1 MNKALTIKILREIA
15 EPNSGHLFSR
25 REAARSA
32 INLIEQQDGGVM
44 TECAPK
50 RAVQFRI
57 EIGAD
62 NMEALATT
70 LMNLSL
76 LADRSQL
83 SSHSV
88 SGGYD
93 SGYEHW
99 LTVSD
104 GPTHDEYVRQL
115 YDWMEVRK

>member
-1 MNKALTIKILREIA
+1 MTDYAAL
-15 EPNSGHLFSR
+15 
-25 REAARSA
+25 
-32 INLIEQQDGGVM
+32 EQDHFGDPDKRTGIY
-44 TECAPK
+44 APK

-62 NMEALATT
+62 NMEALATA

-99 LTVSD
+99 LTVSE
-104 GPTHDEYVRQL
+104 GPTHEEYVRQL
-115 YDWMEVRK
+115 NDWLEARK